1 MPASA
6 PYIKTVLRTVPRRDL
21 DEMAKKHL
29 AVKRPFD
36 MSRDTIMDN
45 LVSAASGS
53 LGPEIRADIVD
64 LVTTML
70 EERT

>member
-29 AVKRPFD
+29 SVKRPFD

-53 LGPEIRADIVD
+53 LGPEIRADIVE